1 MPKMIK
7 IGEVRVLN
15 HFDHPWNEPSH
26 LILFLLF
33 LLHIFYFDFAV
44 GCLDQIQGPG

>member
-15 HFDHPWNEPSH
+15 HFDLPWTEPFVAVFASMP
-26 LILFLLF
+26 LFVWF
-33 LLHIFYFDFAV
+33 RFV
-44 GCLDQIQGPG
+44 NR